1 MKSNLSRN
9 FKVKLEKSVKKAASL
24 VALSLIY
31 AIVLSSIFL
40 LTYSSISAIQRRSN
54 PDLELQELHQYL
66 TDSATR
72 VPKIP
77 EVAAA
82 LTSLVITRQVM
93 KAVKLWTSIYDFNN
107 KYLFK

>member
-1 MKSNLSRN
+1 MKSNLIRN
-9 FKVKLEKSVKKAASL
+9 FKVKWEKSVKKGASL

-31 AIVLSSIFL
+31 AIVLSSVFL
-40 LTYSSISAIQRRSN
+40 LTYSSMNAIQRRSN

-93 KAVKLWTSIYDFNN
+93 KAVKL
-107 KYLFK
+107 